1 VAGTAVTSALIA
13 EAVSAP
19 TRAAIGWGADRTARP
34 HEPAQRPHEP
44 AQRPPESSRGL
55 PEPGRRPLRLT
66 RRGRI
71 VRMVVLIALAWI
83 AVGVFAAAAS
93 HADGETGPLP
103 TAVVQK
109 NDTLWDIAARYRP
122 SRDPFAMV
130 EEIRELN
137 GLSGYTIQPGQEL
150 RLPRGR

>member
-1 VAGTAVTSALIA
+1 MAGTAVTSALIA

-19 TRAAIGWGADRTARP
+19 TRAAIGWGTDRTAHP
-34 HEPAQRPHEP
+34 HE
-44 AQRPPESSRGL
+44 SGK
-55 PEPGRRPLRLT
+55 RPLRLT

-71 VRMVVLIALAWI
+71 VRMVVLIVLAWL
-83 AVGVFAAAAS
+83 AVGLFAATAS